1 MQTDVPPFESDDAR
15 WAAVAARDASAD
27 GRFVFAVTS
36 TGVYCR
42 PGCPARR
49 PKRANV
55 AFYPDGP
62 AARAAGFRPCLRCE
76 PDAAPERRLI
86 AQAVTAA
93 AALIEAAVAE
103 GAPAPALAALAA
115 RAGYAPHHFHRM
127 FRRATGLTPRGY
139 AAALR
144 ARRAEA
150 ALAGG
155 ASVTGAAMA
164 AGYGAA
170 SRFYAGAGA
179 RLGMAPS
186 ARRDGGRGETIRHA
200 IVQTSL
206 GPALAAATDRG
217 LCALRFDA
225 DADWLARR
233 YPAARIEPGGA
244 AFAATAAA
252 AAALVEAAGSDPGLP
267 LDLRGT
273 AFQERVWQALRAIP
287 AGAVASYAEVAEA
300 IGAPRAARA
309 VAAACAANPL
319 AVVVPCHRVVR
330 ADGGLSGY
338 RWGPARKASLLA
350 REGAALSGKKV
361 SRPAPDAQLSTQAD
375 LTRRINL
382 PNKAAGDTDDP

>member
-1 MQTDVPPFESDDAR
+1 MQAETFPFDSDDAR
-15 WAAVAARDASAD
+15 WDAVAARDATAD

-62 AARAAGFRPCLRCE
+62 AARAAGFRPCKRCE
-76 PDAAPERRLI
+76 PDAAPERRLL

-93 AALIEAAVAE
+93 AALIEAAV
-103 GAPAPALAALAA
+103 GRGDPAPALAALAK

-144 ARRAEA
+144 ARRAET

-155 ASVTGAAMA
+155 ASVTEAAME

-170 SRFYAGAGA
+170 SRFYAGAGP

-186 ARRDGGRGETIRHA
+186 ARRDGGRGETIRYA
-200 IVQTSL
+200 IVPTTL

-217 LCALRFDA
+217 LCALQFDA
-225 DADWLARR
+225 DAGWLARR
-233 YPAARIEPGGA
+233 YPAARIEPGGP

-252 AAALVEAAGSDPGLP
+252 AAALVEAAGADPGLP
-267 LDLRGT
+267 LDLRGA

-287 AGAVASYAEVAEA
+287 AGSTASYAEVAEA

-330 ADGGLSGY
+330 ADGDLSGY
-338 RWGPARKASLLA
+338 RWGPARKAALLA
-350 REGAALSGKKV
+350 REGVAVLGKKV
-361 SRPAPDAQLSTQAD
+361 SRPAPAAQLSTESGLDAPDQSA
-375 LTRRINL
+375 
-382 PNKAAGDTDDP
+382 